1 MTPPSWGF
9 VVDRAFLTGIFG
21 GTEGELFEIWQVF
34 LPHLLEVFL
43 NEILAACQPVSL
55 AIIP

>member
-34 LPHLLEVFL
+34 FAPF
-43 NEILAACQPVSL
+43 IGGFSK
-55 AIIP
+55 